1 VSDIH
6 FGNRVDENGASQRM
20 HRFFDGDYSQSLA
33 KHLQAELAHPKG
45 RFRLVGKPVT
55 VVASGDFVY
64 SATPEEFDQAG
75 QLLAALR
82 EELELDARQFV
93 FCPGNHDVNW
103 AKSRINQAERF
114 DPYLM
119 FLRQFY
125 GPSLFR
131 ELYPLV
137 TWDFSVMTSRP
148 EPSDI
153 VSVHLDKDQGLLFV
167 SFNSCV
173 YETEQHHY
181 GFISQ
186 TQQRKVALLL
196 DQMDIPDDVVRIAV
210 VHHHIH
216 PYPDFAN
223 PVGDSGHW
231 MDMST
236 IRDGGLFERFLE
248 RRSFDIVLHGHKHR
262 PQLRETVVRDRHS
275 QDYVKSLIVC
285 GAGSC
290 GVAQSELEHST
301 GNQFQVLEFI
311 SHDRNPTAEF
321 VRIEWREL
329 ALHPDAEWATT
340 RVWNVLGA

>member
-1 VSDIH
+1 
-6 FGNRVDENGASQRM
+6 M
-20 HRFFDGDYSQSLA
+20 
-33 KHLQAELAHPKG
+33 
-45 RFRLVGKPVT
+45 
-55 VVASGDFVY
+55 
-64 SATPEEFDQAG
+64 
-75 QLLAALR
+75 
-82 EELELDARQFV
+82 
-93 FCPGNHDVNW
+93 DVNW
-103 AKSRINQAERF
+103 AKSRINKAERF

-119 FLRQFY
+119 FLRHFY

-153 VSVHLDKDQGLLFV
+153 VSVHLDKDKGLLFV

-186 TQQRKVALLL
+186 AQQRKVATLL

-210 VHHHIH
+210 VHHHVH
-216 PYPDFAN
+216 PYPDFEN
-223 PVGDSGHW
+223 PVGDAGHW

-248 RRSFDIVLHGHKHR
+248 RRSFDFVLHGHKHR

-275 QDYVKSLIVC
+275 QDYIKPLIVC

-290 GVAQSELEHST
+290 GVAKSELEHST
-301 GNQFQVLEFI
+301 GNQYQVLEFV
-311 SHDRNPTAEF
+311 SRDRSPTAEF
-321 VRIEWREL
+321 VRMEWREL
-329 ALHPDAEWATT
+329 ALHPDAGWATT
-340 RVWNVLGA
+340 RVWNVLG